1 MKPVVLLVGRTGS
14 GKSETGN
21 TILGSRAFKA
31 QRAFSS
37 VTTEVC
43 VAESESA
50 VVIDTPGLCDTAEDP
65 TVACRRVADHLKSAG
80 MPTIHAILVV
90 VSATERFT
98 PDLAAGVRLMEAALG
113 EGCLSEVGTVVFTR
127 GGELERDGVNAS
139 ALVTGGPP
147 GLQQLV
153 ERCGGRVALIENR
166 DGLQPEA
173 EWAGRGARGA
183 ALLSGACVAQ
193 YALDGAALPGAAGLM
208 ATPAA
213 AALSATAAVQA
224 ALGAAA
230 VSEQSEEA
238 LQGEFQRMLDTLRG
252 RGRAEMADALARN
265 AVPQAAGPVQL
276 DLHAS
281 PPASFASPAPAEGSS
296 LWLESCAGAALAA
309 RLVVSRTVRVDAPTT
324 VWAGGS
330 VSRGTHRLKVQ
341 GWG

>member
-1 MKPVVLLVGRTGS
+1 M
-14 GKSETGN
+14 
-21 TILGSRAFKA
+21 
-31 QRAFSS
+31 
-37 VTTEVC
+37 
-43 VAESESA
+43 
-50 VVIDTPGLCDTAEDP
+50 
-65 TVACRRVADHLKSAG
+65 
-80 MPTIHAILVV
+80 
-90 VSATERFT
+90 
-98 PDLAAGVRLMEAALG
+98 
-113 EGCLSEVGTVVFTR
+113 VFTR

-173 EWAGRGARGA
+173 EWAGRGTRGA

-309 RLVVSRTVRVDAPTT
+309 RLVVSRTVRVDAPTA

-341 GWG
+341 G